1 MQNTSQVLL
10 TFLLNSLWQ
19 VTLIGGIA
27 WLLSL
32 PLQHAPARYR
42 HRLWVGTLFASF
54 LLPMFSIVAP
64 TFGSW
69 SRLSWQHIAGQ
80 PGPTTHNLFFSG
92 TQFHL
97 PAADISLNPLWLAM
111 LTWIY
116 GLFLV
121 ARGIR
126 LAVAWRH
133 TNQMRKAACAFD
145 APAELSQLASR
156 CQSAM
161 RVTAPLLCSAL
172 ARTPLTLGIKNPV
185 IILPETLIQSA
196 REEDW
201 IGALLHEMTHIR
213 RRDFLQN
220 LLHEFLHWPV
230 WFHPVANLI
239 RRQIVRTRELACDEM
254 AADLIG
260 PYSYARSLVSMA
272 ALLTNLPRASHAGY
286 GLGVFDTNILEE
298 RIMKLLHSRSLSP
311 FQAKMLLIVAAVA
324 LGASSLCA
332 AAFGFTVTI
341 RQDKRVTTAVTTAAV
356 TPIASQDD
364 KPLKVGNGVTP
375 PRTIFSPDPD
385 YPKAGKD
392 AKITGQEI
400 LLVVIGKDGQVQDV
414 KAIKSLG
421 EEFDTSSMDAVKKWK
436 FEPAQKDGKPVP
448 VEVRIEI
455 VFKLASS
462 AAKEKY
468 QSPQ

>member
-1 MQNTSQVLL
+1 MQNASRMLL

-19 VTLIGGIA
+19 VTLLGGVA

-32 PLQHAPARYR
+32 LLRHAPARYR

-54 LLPMFSIVAP
+54 LLPIFSIVAA

-69 SRLSWQHIAGQ
+69 SWFSWQRIAAQ
-80 PGPTTHNLFFSG
+80 PGSATHNVFFSG

-97 PAADISLNPLWLAM
+97 PEAAISLNPVWLAM
-111 LTWIY
+111 LAWVY

-126 LAVAWRH
+126 LAGAWRN
-133 TNQMRKAACAFD
+133 TSQIRKAACAFD

-161 RVTAPLLCSAL
+161 EVAAPLLRSAL
-172 ARTPLTLGIKNPV
+172 ATSPLTLGIRNPV

-196 REEDW
+196 HAEDW
-201 IGALLHEMTHIR
+201 IAALLHEMAHIR
-213 RRDFLQN
+213 RCDFQQN
-220 LLHEFLHWPV
+220 LLHEFLHWPLS
-230 WFHPVANLI
+230 FHPVANLI
-239 RRQIVRTRELACDEM
+239 RRQIVRARELACDEM

-260 PYSYARSLVSMA
+260 PHTYARSLVSIA
-272 ALLTNLPRASHAGY
+272 ALLMNFPRASHAGY
-286 GLGVFDTNILEE
+286 SLGVFDANILEE
-298 RIMKLLHSRSLSP
+298 RIMKLLHSRSVSP
-311 FQAKMLLIVAAVA
+311 FQAKTLLMFAAVA
-324 LGASSLCA
+324 LAASSIGA
-332 AAFGFTVTI
+332 AAFGLTITI
-341 RQDKRVTTAVTTAAV
+341 RQAKPVTVAETTALIA
-356 TPIASQDD
+356 PNASQDD
-364 KPLKVGNGVTP
+364 KPLKVDSGVTP
-375 PRTIFSPDPD
+375 PRAILSPDPD

-392 AKITGQEI
+392 AKISGHET
-400 LLVVIGKDGQVQDV
+400 LSVVIGKDGQVQDIKV
-414 KAIKSLG
+414 LKSLG
-421 EEFDTSSMDAVKKWK
+421 QEFDANSMDAVKKWK

-455 VFKLASS
+455 VFKLYGS

-468 QSPQ
+468 QSQP